1 MSTVTTEKELAK
13 AIKDEEDMIV
23 IEGDLAK
30 TTIKIKATGKV
41 AWAIAIGAISLAA
54 YSLIATLGTGGASAP
69 VTATTGFMAGGA
81 AVTVLGSGST
91 ASAIA
96 IAVAAGGV
104 GVLSKLRSYKII
116 EKSAGK
122 VVLARR

>member
-1 MSTVTTEKELAK
+1 MSTVTTEKELAQ
-13 AIKDEEDMIV
+13 AIKDEEDMIF

-30 TTIKIKATGKV
+30 KTIRIKATGKV
-41 AWAIAIGAISLAA
+41 AWAVAIGAISLAA
-54 YSLIATLGTGGASAP
+54 YSLIVTLGTGGASTP
-69 VTATTGFMAGGA
+69 VTATSGVMASGA
-81 AVTVLGSGST
+81 AVAVLGSGAT

-116 EKSAGK
+116 EESPGK